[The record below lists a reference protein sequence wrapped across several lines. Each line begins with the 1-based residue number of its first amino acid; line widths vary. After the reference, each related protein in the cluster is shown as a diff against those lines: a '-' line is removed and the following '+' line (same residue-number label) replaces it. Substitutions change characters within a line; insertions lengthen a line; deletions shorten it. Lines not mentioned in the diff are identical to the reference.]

1 MPSQEQQIEHISIDL
16 IDDPVN
22 AMRSELDIT
31 SLHELAD
38 DIKRNGLIEPVI
50 VRDLGGRYEVVA
62 GHRRTSACKIAGM
75 IKLPCIVR
83 TLTDHEAIGIKVSE
97 NFHRKD
103 IDPID
108 EALFYAELNLT
119 YKTSIEEIAKA
130 IGRREEYVQGR
141 LDLLLYPQNLM
152 LAIKEKKISLAAA
165 KWLAQIENESDR
177 NIYIE
182 YAVKDGITEDNAR
195 NWYNNWYYSQQ
206 QPNPTPA
213 AAYSE
218 EQIRD
223 FGRPKIVC
231 QKCGIGSDIRELQQV
246 YIHRAGCE
254 SYLAEYQQPEPDPS
268 LQESETVATI
278 PLNTAS
284 DGG

>member
-1 MPSQEQQIEHISIDL
+1 MKHDEQQIEHISIDL

-22 AMRSELDIT
+22 AMRSELDIN

-83 TLTDHEAIGIKVSE
+83 TLTDHEAVGIKVSE

-108 EALFYAELNLT
+108 EALFYAELNVT
-119 YKTSIEEIAKA
+119 YNTSVDEIAKA
-130 IGRREEYVQGR
+130 IGRRAEYVEGR
-141 LDLLLYPQNLM
+141 LDLLQYPTELM
-152 LAIKEKKISLAAA
+152 KAIKEKKVSLAAA
-165 KWLAQIENESDR
+165 KWLSQITNESDR

-182 YAVKDGITEDNAR
+182 FAVKDGITEDNAR
-195 NWYNNWYYSQQ
+195 NWYNNWFYQQ
-206 QPNPTPA
+206 AQPEPTPV
-213 AAYSE
+213 AAYTE
-218 EQIRD
+218 QQIRE
-223 FGRPKIVC
+223 FGRPKIAC
-231 QKCGIGSDIRELQQV
+231 EKCLIASDIRELAQV
-246 YIHRAGCE
+246 YIHRNGCE
-254 SYLAEYQQPEPDPS
+254 SYIAQYQDTEEEPPE
-268 LQESETVATI
+268 TT
-278 PLNTAS
+278 T
-284 DGG
+284 